1 MTVTDSVKFRKG
13 QSTDSEAIT
22 TIYAGSTV
30 NVIEQYASGWAKI
43 EYNNKTGYIKS
54 EFLRD

>member
-1 MTVTDSVKFRKG
+1 TDSVKFRKG

-43 EYNNKTGYIKS
+43 EYNNKTGYVKS
-54 EFLRD
+54 EFLKD